1 MAKKGGKVIF
11 TIMLQI
17 ISFRFYFFLENKT
30 AKAVVDKLNEI
41 KSKIG
46 IDALKSIFGFAL
58 TDNGSEFTDINGM
71 ITSPETG
78 ELRTN
83 LFFCPPMR
91 SDEKASCE
99 RNHEILRY
107 ILTKGKSF
115 DHLSQEDID
124 IIASNINSLKRKGIK
139 FSTPTEKFYTLFG
152 REILD
157 KLNIS
162 LIEPNQVTFKQKK

>member
-46 IDALKSIFGFAL
+46 IDAFKSIFSFAL
-58 TDNGSEFTDINGM
+58 TDNGSEFTDIDGM

-78 ELRTN
+78 ELRSN
-83 LFFCPPMR
+83 LFFCPLCEVMKKLVVNVIMR
-91 SDEKASCE
+91 
-99 RNHEILRY
+99 
-107 ILTKGKSF
+107 
-115 DHLSQEDID
+115 
-124 IIASNINSLKRKGIK
+124 
-139 FSTPTEKFYTLFG
+139 FYVIF
-152 REILD
+152 
-157 KLNIS
+157 
-162 LIEPNQVTFKQKK
+162 